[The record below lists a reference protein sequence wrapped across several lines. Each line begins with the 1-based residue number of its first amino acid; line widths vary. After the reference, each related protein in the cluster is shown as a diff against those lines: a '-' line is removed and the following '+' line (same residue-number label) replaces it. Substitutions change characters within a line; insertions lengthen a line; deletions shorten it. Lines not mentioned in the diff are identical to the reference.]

1 MRLVCRK
8 MTDRDALE
16 ALSSKELHD
25 RAISEAARHLD
36 VKFFWKLF
44 EALPA
49 AEAAIGEE
57 DEAEQDVM
65 TLRGRLND
73 LTHSGEGE
81 LADAL
86 RPLYIEYLAG
96 RD

>member
-1 MRLVCRK
+1 
-8 MTDRDALE
+8 MTTREELE

-25 RAISEAARHLD
+25 RAFSEAARHVD
-36 VKFFWKLF
+36 VGFFWNLLKS
-44 EALPA
+44 LPA

-57 DEAEQDVM
+57 DEAAQDVM

-86 RPLYIEYLAG
+86 RPLYIDYLAT

>member
-1 MRLVCRK
+1 MA
-8 MTDRDALE
+8 TPEDLE

-25 RAISEAARHLD
+25 RAFAHAVKHVD
-36 VKFFWKLF
+36 VGFFWNLLK
-44 EALPA
+44 ALPA

-57 DEAEQDVM
+57 EEAEQDVM

-81 LADAL
+81 LAEAL
-86 RPLYIEYLAG
+86 RPLYIEYLSKRA
-96 RD
+96 

>member
-1 MRLVCRK
+1 MA
-8 MTDRDALE
+8 DRQALE

-25 RAISEAARHLD
+25 RAVSVAAKHLD
-36 VKFFWKLF
+36 VRFFWRLF
-44 EALPA
+44 GALPA

-57 DEAEQDVM
+57 DEAAQDVT

-73 LTHSGEGE
+73 LTHAGEGE

-86 RPLYIEYLAG
+86 RPLYIDYLAE

>member
-1 MRLVCRK
+1 M
-8 MTDRDALE
+8 ASPEELE

-25 RAISEAARHLD
+25 RAVSEAARHVD

-44 EALPA
+44 RSLPA

-57 DEAEQDVM
+57 DEAAQDVT

-86 RPLYIEYLAG
+86 RPLYLEYLAG

>member
-1 MRLVCRK
+1 MATRE
-8 MTDRDALE
+8 DLE

-25 RAISEAARHLD
+25 RAFSEAMRHVD
-36 VKFFWKLF
+36 VGFFWNLLK
-44 EALPA
+44 ALPA

-57 DEAEQDVM
+57 DEAQQDVM

-96 RD
+96 R